1 MRRYSSNVLI
11 FRRPFDAPAV
21 DSIDAQ
27 FDTPVETLEDV
38 EEVPAV
44 DGPIEFES
52 ETRKRRQV
60 VLLDS
65 AAGTMD
71 VRVDMNTLD
80 IKENVRYVYR
90 IGGEPQRAHWQSG
103 FQV

>member
-1 MRRYSSNVLI
+1 MRHSSNVPI

-27 FDTPVETLEDV
+27 FDTPVETIEDV

-44 DGPIEFES
+44 DGPIEFVS

-80 IKENVRYVYR
+80 IEENVRYVQR
-90 IGGEPQRAHWQSG
+90 IDGQPHRSHWQSG
-103 FQV
+103 LLV